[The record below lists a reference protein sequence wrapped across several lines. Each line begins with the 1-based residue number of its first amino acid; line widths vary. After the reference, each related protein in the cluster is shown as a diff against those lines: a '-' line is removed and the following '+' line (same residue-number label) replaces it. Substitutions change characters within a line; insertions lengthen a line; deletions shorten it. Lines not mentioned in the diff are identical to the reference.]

1 MKYLVLPAAAL
12 QALSALHA
20 TAVFGVLDE
29 ISGTRCFTD
38 TLTTIFVKLHVR
50 PTESQFLEMRV
61 V

>member
-1 MKYLVLPAAAL
+1 MLLAAAL

-20 TAVFGVLDE
+20 TAVFWVLDE

-38 TLTTIFVKLHVR
+38 TLATIVVKLHVR
-50 PTESQFLEMRV
+50 PAESQFLEVRV